1 MRLNHIVDL
10 RGEIELLT
18 GLHIG
23 AGDLEM
29 RIGGVDNAVIRDPRT
44 NLPYIP
50 GSSLKGKIRSLLE
63 WRSGAVKE
71 APLGLSDLK
80 SAAKAQE
87 PAVFA
92 ILQLFGISGD
102 AQMDEAD
109 ARRIGPSRISFHDA
123 HLVADRQAGSNA
135 PITEVKSENSIN
147 RIKGVAQNPRQ
158 TERVA
163 AGVRFAFRITIKVL
177 EGDGDLVAT
186 LLAGMRLLELDS
198 LGGSGSR
205 GYGKVRFADLRL
217 DGADIQQKF
226 QAIDPFTS
234 VGAAA

>member
-1 MRLNHIVDL
+1 MRLNQIADL

-29 RIGGVDNAVIRDPRT
+29 RIGGVDNAIVRDPRS
-44 NLPYIP
+44 NMPYIP

-71 APLGLSDLK
+71 APLGFSDLMR
-80 SAAKAQE
+80 AAKANE
-87 PAVFA
+87 SAVLA

-102 AQMDEAD
+102 AQMKDAD
-109 ARRIGPSRISFHDA
+109 ALRIGPSRSSFHDA

-135 PITEVKSENSIN
+135 PVTEVKSENRIN
-147 RIKGVAQNPRQ
+147 RITGVAQHPRQ

-163 AGVRFAFRITIKVL
+163 AGVHFAFRATVKVL
-177 EGDGDLVAT
+177 EGDSNLVST

-205 GYGKVRFADLRL
+205 GYGKVRFIGLRL
-217 DGADIQQKF
+217 DGGDIQSKF
-226 QAIDPFTS
+226 EAIDPFS
-234 VGAAA
+234 AIGAAA